1 MKIERTIKNQKV
13 EIEVS
18 YFHTTDK
25 IIVKLNSNW
34 FETEVIGQYFPEYMG
49 KKDVVR
55 IAEYENKNTI
65 RLRELTGTPKNQ
77 TMAFLISPEMASELQ
92 NASINYLQAKEDK
105 ENRKKAYLATLT
117 IENSNLI
124 AHHEGAGDYSSDSAY
139 LCTKYEFEGETGRKI
154 FDLTKSQTEH
164 LQAFVA
170 NYASGNCYYDTYEVE
185 LNETQKAEL
194 IYMLNEGKKEDDAIQ
209 SEKERYN
216 AMSEIGK
223 IFYRAHQQAKKET
236 DGTYRERFARAL
248 KQIYANA
255 KLAKFKAEQAKK
267 GLGQCW
273 ECGCW
278 VPFHKLDK
286 EGYCGC

>member
-49 KKDVVR
+49 KKDVIR
-55 IAEYENKNTI
+55 IAEYENKNMI

-77 TMAFLISPEMASELQ
+77 TMAFLIFPEMASELQ
-92 NASINYLQAKEDK
+92 KASVSYLQAEEDK
-105 ENRKKAYLATLT
+105 ENRKKIFLSTLT

-139 LCTKYEFEGETGRKI
+139 LATKYEFEGETGRKV
-154 FDLTKSQTEH
+154 FDLTKSQT
-164 LQAFVA
+164 A
-170 NYASGNCYYDTYEVE
+170 NLCAYIAKYAPANLYYDTYEVE
-185 LNETQKAEL
+185 FNETQKAEL
-194 IYMLNEGKKEDDAIQ
+194 LSLLNEGKKEDDAVQ
-209 SEKERYN
+209 AEKDRYN
-216 AMSEIGK
+216 AMSETGK
-223 IFYRAHQQAKKET
+223 MFYRAHQQAKKET
-236 DGTYRERFARAL
+236 SGSYRERFAKAL
-248 KQIYANA
+248 KQIYANT
-255 KLAKFKAEQAKK
+255 KRAKFQAEQSAK

-278 VPFHKLDK
+278 VPAYKLDK